1 MFYDKIKE
9 LYGGVIGEYL
19 FNGRSWD
26 AVSTGCSNDIERATE
41 YMKNM
46 IEVYGMSNAG
56 LVNMKVLDNRS
67 DAKIKEEIIQ
77 LSEKLKEET
86 IKDLEK
92 NYDKLEALANA
103 LLEKETL
110 HEKEIENIINLS
122 N

>member
-1 MFYDKIKE
+1 MMMEQEIISLLGGRAAEELVIKD
-9 LYGGVIGEYL
+9 IT
-19 FNGRSWD
+19 
-26 AVSTGCSNDIERATE
+26 TGASNDIERATE